1 MTNSKMTYVAA
12 LTFAIDTL
20 NEQITAS
27 GCADWDEQALAVI
40 EKLTALKVQTEKRN
54 SAERK
59 PTKVQLENANLA
71 DVVTEVLT
79 NTDKPMTIT
88 EIMAADE
95 RLSSLSNQKVSAIV
109 RGMGDKIVK
118 TTDKRKSYFA
128 LA

>member
-12 LTFAIDTL
+12 LTYAIENLSNAPVD
-20 NEQITAS
+20 
-27 GCADWDEQALAVI
+27 VI
-40 EKLTALKVQTEKRN
+40 EKLSALKAQTEKRN

-59 PTKVQLENANLA
+59 PTKTQLENANLA
-71 DVVTEVLT
+71 DVVAEVLT
-79 NTDKPMTIT
+79 NAAKPMTIT

-95 RLSSLSNQKVSAIV
+95 RLASLSNQKVSAIV
-109 RGMGDKIVK
+109 RGMGDRIAK

>member
-12 LTFAIDTL
+12 LTY
-20 NEQITAS
+20 
-27 GCADWDEQALAVI
+27 V
-40 EKLTALKVQTEKRN
+40 LTNCDLPEDVAERLTNLKVQTEKRN

-59 PTKVQLENANLA
+59 PTKAQLENANLA
-71 DVVTEVLT
+71 DVVAEVLT
-79 NTDKPMTIT
+79 SAAKPMTIT

-95 RLSSLSNQKVSAIV
+95 RLTSLSNQKVSAIV
-109 RGMGDKIVK
+109 RGMGDRVAK

>member
-12 LTFAIDTL
+12 LTY
-20 NEQITAS
+20 
-27 GCADWDEQALAVI
+27 V
-40 EKLTALKVQTEKRN
+40 LTNCELPEDVAERLTNLKVQTEKRN

-59 PTKVQLENANLA
+59 PTKAQLENANLA
-71 DVVTEVLT
+71 DVVAEVLT
-79 NTDKPMTIT
+79 SAAKPMTIT

-95 RLSSLSNQKVSAIV
+95 RLASLSNQKVSAIV
-109 RGMGDKIVK
+109 RGMGDRVAK